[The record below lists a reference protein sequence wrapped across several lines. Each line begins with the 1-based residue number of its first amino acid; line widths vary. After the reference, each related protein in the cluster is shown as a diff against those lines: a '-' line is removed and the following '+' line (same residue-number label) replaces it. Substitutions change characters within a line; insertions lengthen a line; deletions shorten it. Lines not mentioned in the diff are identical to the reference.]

1 MGLSDKEVEKSRL
14 EYGTNEITKIK
25 KEVNDIMWVDKNTI
39 LKLYF
44 DNKFETT
51 SFFWKAIN
59 FED

>member
-1 MGLSDKEVEKSRL
+1 
-14 EYGTNEITKIK
+14 
-25 KEVNDIMWVDKNTI
+25 MWVDKNTI

>member
-1 MGLSDKEVEKSRL
+1 
-14 EYGTNEITKIK
+14 
-25 KEVNDIMWVDKNTI
+25 MWVDKNTI

-59 FED
+59 FEDQILLKNFLYKF

>member
-1 MGLSDKEVEKSRL
+1 MPGGHIKSGETWQKATIR
-14 EYGTNEITKIK
+14 EIK